1 MGCFTFQIIISNHK
15 TSFKKFYV
23 LSFFKKGDTI
33 QGGGR
38 TLFKGGRYLRKYGM
52 WLFLKNRNHRE
63 KLHSYLDIFQ
73 LALETIDQCAYYRT
87 VFNNIEIHSAL
98 LAHLSCRL
106 NSTAELS
113 SSAYRQPVA
122 PAELRSGDRDES

>member
-1 MGCFTFQIIISNHK
+1 MVS
-15 TSFKKFYV
+15 
-23 LSFFKKGDTI
+23 
-33 QGGGR
+33 
-38 TLFKGGRYLRKYGM
+38 
-52 WLFLKNRNHRE
+52 
-63 KLHSYLDIFQ
+63 
-73 LALETIDQCAYYRT
+73 LALGNSDKLYKRLKSRSNLTISLVTLICANR
-87 VFNNIEIHSAL
+87 VDNIEIHSAL

>member
-1 MGCFTFQIIISNHK
+1 MGLENSEMGCFTFQIIISNHK

-33 QGGGR
+33 QGAG

-106 NSTAELS
+106 NSTGEAAVVE
-113 SSAYRQPVA
+113 PI
-122 PAELRSGDRDES
+122 